1 MTMTHDTRPPS
12 PPPIDRASGSGDD
25 GRMEKR
31 IEKLENRLAAIEL
44 DPGIL
49 KATCATKSDLGELKA
64 AVSEVKSSIILWVV
78 IAVILA
84 QILPGLLKKFGL
96 M

>member
-1 MTMTHDTRPPS
+1 MTHETRQLPR
-12 PPPIDRASGSGDD
+12 PIDNVSDSADA

-31 IEKLENRLAAIEL
+31 IEKLESRLAAIAL
-44 DPGIL
+44 DVGII
-49 KATCATKSDLGELKA
+49 KATGATKVDLAKA
-64 AVSEVKSSIILWVV
+64 KTTIIFWVMTAVV
-78 IAVILA
+78 LA

>member
-1 MTMTHDTRPPS
+1 MTHETRQL
-12 PPPIDRASGSGDD
+12 PPPIDNVSDSADA

-31 IEKLENRLAAIEL
+31 IEKLESRLAAIEL
-44 DPGIL
+44 DVGII
-49 KATCATKSDLGELKA
+49 KATGATKTDLAEAKTT
-64 AVSEVKSSIILWVV
+64 IILWVMT
-78 IAVILA
+78 AVVLA

>member
-1 MTMTHDTRPPS
+1 
-12 PPPIDRASGSGDD
+12 
-25 GRMEKR
+25 MEKR
-31 IEKLENRLAAIEL
+31 IEKLETELAAIKL
-44 DPGIL
+44 DLGIL
-49 KATCATKSDLGELKA
+49 KATCATKSDLAELKA

-78 IAVILA
+78 TAVILA

>member
-1 MTMTHDTRPPS
+1 
-12 PPPIDRASGSGDD
+12 
-25 GRMEKR
+25 MEKR
-31 IEKLENRLAAIEL
+31 IEKLESSLAAIEL
-44 DPGIL
+44 DLGIL
-49 KATCATKSDLGELKA
+49 KATCATKSDLAELKA

-78 IAVILA
+78 TAVILA